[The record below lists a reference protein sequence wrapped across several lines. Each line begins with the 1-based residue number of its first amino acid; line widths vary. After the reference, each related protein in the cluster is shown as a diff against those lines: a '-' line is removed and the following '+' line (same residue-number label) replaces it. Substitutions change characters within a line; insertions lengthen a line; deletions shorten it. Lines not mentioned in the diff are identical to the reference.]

1 LTLAGGSSWESFLH
15 DVWSIDDDNDNDST
29 SSADDDSDNEAESSE
44 AADKDGDAA
53 GAAASAVAGAGLGAS
68 AFFQHSSAASS
79 YLTLADAVAAGAAQ
93 SPALAPAAAGSLLL
107 ADPGD
112 FTLYPSLDEF
122 FSSDLGA
129 SSFDGE
135 LAPLPLQSPP
145 QPQATPAAAAA
156 AAASASL
163 SQPLDVAPA
172 ALFNAPAAVDPAAL
186 GTLLP
191 APSGTVHPLAA
202 SSAARVYEDPL
213 NASDVPP
220 GPPRQDAGAAPV
232 DPAGAVTPAKRK
244 PRMEDSLCAA
254 IVTGAVVDPDA
265 AAGVARILD
274 LDSLPPG
281 QEEDVLRSRLA
292 DLSQAQ
298 LLELHGLVYGRT
310 FALSAAST
318 PAPSSPTSLAS
329 PLVQT
334 PGSQRR
340 RAGKARRRNTGWS
353 KRRRQPSSAA
363 VADMLWYASA
373 PASGANSTVGS
384 PLPSEDRF
392 GDDGAADDDEE
403 DEIDVVG
410 I

>member
-1 LTLAGGSSWESFLH
+1 
-15 DVWSIDDDNDNDST
+15 V
-29 SSADDDSDNEAESSE
+29 
-44 AADKDGDAA
+44 
-53 GAAASAVAGAGLGAS
+53 
-68 AFFQHSSAASS
+68 
-79 YLTLADAVAAGAAQ
+79 
-93 SPALAPAAAGSLLL
+93 
-107 ADPGD
+107 
-112 FTLYPSLDEF
+112 
-122 FSSDLGA
+122 
-129 SSFDGE
+129 
-135 LAPLPLQSPP
+135 
-145 QPQATPAAAAA
+145 
-156 AAASASL
+156 
-163 SQPLDVAPA
+163 
-172 ALFNAPAAVDPAAL
+172 PAAVDPAAL
-186 GTLLP
+186 ATLP
-191 APSGTVHPLAA
+191 HAPSGTVHPLAA
-202 SSAARVYEDPL
+202 SAAACVYEDPL
-213 NASDVPP
+213 NAAEVPP

-232 DPAGAVTPAKRK
+232 DPAGAITPAKRK
-244 PRMEDSLCAA
+244 PRMEDTLCAA

-265 AAGVARILD
+265 AAGVTRILD

-281 QEEDVLRSRLA
+281 QEEDMLRARLA

-310 FALSAAST
+310 FASSSAST
-318 PAPSSPTSLAS
+318 PVPSSPMSLAS

-340 RAGKARRRNTGWS
+340 RTGKARRRNTGWS

-363 VADMLWYASA
+363 VTDMLWYASA